1 MPSIAIR
8 TEHNEAGAPRFRAI
22 AGNRQSVGR
31 TMGEALDALTAD
43 WGDDIQE
50 TAVFIQRFQPDAY
63 FTAAQYCRMQELLT
77 RRAMLTVEERAE
89 LETLIDAEL
98 EATIARTE
106 RPMRPRQP

>member
-1 MPSIAIR
+1 MPSIAMR
-8 TEHNEAGAPRFRAI
+8 TENSQAGTLRFQAA

-50 TAVFIQRFQPDAY
+50 TVVFIQRFQPDAY
-63 FTAAQYCRMQELLT
+63 FTAAQYCCMQELLA
-77 RRAMLTVEERAE
+77 RRATLTAAECAE

-98 EATIARTE
+98 AAAVARTKSLIC
-106 RPMRPRQP
+106 PHQP